1 MTQLLQNA
9 AYGTALILAVA
20 ILRRV
25 LRDRLVLEARLA
37 LWAVCLFRLLTP
49 AAPESV
55 LSLWGLSRLF
65 APEEPAP
72 LPVPVT
78 GYVLAGDMPAPAPQP
93 GPGLSWEAALLAL
106 WLAVGAALA
115 VHYALSWRRTRRAVA
130 CAIPLDR
137 DDPRYVPLPKCAR
150 LREGPMEGAPLTF
163 GVVRPTVVLSPGLDG
178 GALDCVL
185 AHEGVHARRRD
196 NLWHYAGALA
206 LAVHWWNPA
215 VWLMIRLL
223 RRDIELSCDRA
234 ALNRLGPDRRAEYAN
249 TLVSLATQTEGPA
262 FCQTFGRKA
271 TEERI
276 LSIMKFKK
284 ISLAGAAFSLA
295 LVLAVTTAFAS
306 EPKELKFETKGSQ
319 DGIVWMPDIEK
330 TKDIMVNDPVDPDDV
345 DLSMIEEKYA
355 QKVADGE
362 MTQEEADEAMGAFR
376 DMLDRARRGEV
387 KLFLTDDGWVN
398 GMGVSKMYHRDEDGE
413 LIPMGPVNVV
423 SGFVF
428 PSGYVEPSYIEEEAE
443 YLPDDTPYLL
453 GEAHI
458 DYDVKLPTFDE
469 DGNSVFTDEDGNLVI
484 IGDRFS
490 DDRAE
495 GGSVAV
501 GKIGSR
507 FYSYQVSD
515 GSSDV
520 SGGAVRTSSGTY
532 QLCRDKDCDVSY
544 DHCHIDG
551 KAVRAYYQ
559 YPGPLCDLPDCSNE
573 NPHKHNGVQYAGYAG
588 KAGSFVVLP
597 RNPAL
602 SSGGPV
608 FVDQVNPGY
617 VLDLDDAPLEV
628 SWSDPSVEPRHMS
641 LEEYEDL
648 LDSLV
653 SQGEMTRK
661 DADGFLAY
669 ATECLEHFIQA
680 GTVREHFLVMED
692 SGSFM
697 VM

>member
-93 GPGLSWEAALLAL
+93 GPGLSWETALLAL

-115 VHYALSWRRTRRAVA
+115 VHYALSWRRTRRAVT

-413 LIPMGPVNVV
+413 LIPMGPVN
-423 SGFVF
+423 
-428 PSGYVEPSYIEEEAE
+428 
-443 YLPDDTPYLL
+443 T
-453 GEAHI
+453 
-458 DYDVKLPTFDE
+458 
-469 DGNSVFTDEDGNLVI
+469 
-484 IGDRFS
+484 
-490 DDRAE
+490 E

-551 KAVRAYYQ
+551 KVVRVYYE
-559 YPGPLCDLPDCSNE
+559 YPGLLCAHPDCDNDK
-573 NPHKHNGVQYAGYAG
+573 PHEHDGTKYVG
-588 KAGSFVVLP
+588 KAPENYVIFDREMDDIIVESGAPVPV
-597 RNPAL
+597 N
-602 SSGGPV
+602 SSPLITEQGE
-608 FVDQVNPGY
+608 PGES
-617 VLDLDDAPLEV
+617 APMRRV
-628 SWSDPSVEPRHMS
+628 T
-641 LEEYEDL
+641 LEEYKAL
-648 LDSLV
+648 LDGLV
-653 SQGEMTRK
+653 SQGKMSRE
-661 DADGFLAY
+661 DADWFLDGATKGMKHPANRLYVTEDGSY
-669 ATECLEHFIQA
+669 AI
-680 GTVREHFLVMED
+680 M
-692 SGSFM
+692 
-697 VM
+697 

>member
-93 GPGLSWEAALLAL
+93 GPGLSWETALLAL

-284 ISLAGAAFSLA
+284 ISIIGVIFTLT
-295 LVLAVTTAFAS
+295 LVLAVTAAFAS
-306 EPKELKFETKGSQ
+306 EPKTDDTIVFHDQTFSRSELSQETLDWLDWYLALPEEEQLAVSYVPAELNRSRDAATQDAYNGPLEGKTL

-413 LIPMGPVNVV
+413 LVPMSPVNVV

-453 GEAHI
+453 GEALI

-469 DGNSVFTDEDGNLVI
+469 DGNPVVTDENGSPVI

-490 DDRAE
+490 DDKTE

-532 QLCRDKDCDVSY
+532 QLCRDKDCDVS
-544 DHCHIDG
+544 
-551 KAVRAYYQ
+551 
-559 YPGPLCDLPDCSNE
+559 
-573 NPHKHNGVQYAGYAG
+573 
-588 KAGSFVVLP
+588 
-597 RNPAL
+597 
-602 SSGGPV
+602 
-608 FVDQVNPGY
+608 
-617 VLDLDDAPLEV
+617 
-628 SWSDPSVEPRHMS
+628 
-641 LEEYEDL
+641 
-648 LDSLV
+648 
-653 SQGEMTRK
+653 
-661 DADGFLAY
+661 
-669 ATECLEHFIQA
+669 
-680 GTVREHFLVMED
+680 
-692 SGSFM
+692 
-697 VM
+697 